1 MAGGYMGW
9 MMLDSI
15 ISFFEMMISLFFATG
30 IFGKKIKGKVGLFA
44 FLLFSTSGAALLTLR
59 EYVFLWIPDFVP
71 AVLIFILYAIVICR
85 AKWWA
90 AVSWAL
96 VNYLFIGIIV
106 IGVNYMRMYLGLP
119 GEVEKTVESVRF
131 FLYIFTCILTRIGQ
145 FLLSEII
152 LCVWKRFPGS
162 TVVHRGNWK
171 IIIISSISIVMLWIL
186 YRNGSDL
193 NEEILYTNSL
203 VCLLVLAINL
213 SFLLFDEIL
222 AREKHVEEELKTQ
235 NQLIALQMRS
245 QDEVNN
251 MYQNILSLKHDMNN
265 HLHTIS
271 GYMQV
276 GEYAKA
282 QEYAGKIAGEV
293 SKIKSFHSGNAVVDA
308 LIGSKTALAEM
319 NGIRV
324 DVDMAV
330 PPELKITDEDLT
342 VMIGNLYD
350 NAIDANLKFEDA
362 NKRFIHI
369 KVLFDGGNL
378 LLMFE
383 NAATKEERSGDT
395 DVWTTTKAESS
406 MHGFGIKNID
416 RIVQMYD
423 GYCERE
429 QKDYVFRCRIRIPG
443 K

>member
-1 MAGGYMGW
+1 MGQII
-9 MMLDSI
+9 LDSI

-30 IFGKKIKGKVGLFA
+30 IFSKKLKGKRVLLA

-59 EYVFLWIPDFVP
+59 EYIFRWIPDFVP
-71 AVLIFILYAIVICR
+71 AVLIFTLYAIVICR

-90 AVSWAL
+90 AVSWAM

-106 IGVNYMRMYLGLP
+106 ISVDYMRMCLGLP
-119 GEVEKTVESVRF
+119 VEMEEIVKSVGV
-131 FLYIFTCILTRIGQ
+131 FTYTFTSILTRIGQ

-162 TVVHRGNWK
+162 TIVHRGNWK
-171 IIIISSISIVMLWIL
+171 IIIISSISIAMLWIL
-186 YRNGSDL
+186 YKNGSVL
-193 NEEILYTNSL
+193 NEESLYANCL
-203 VCLLVLAINL
+203 VCLLVFAINL
-213 SFLLFDEIL
+213 AFLLFDEVL
-222 AREKHVEEELKTQ
+222 AREKYVEEELKIQ
-235 NQLIALQMRS
+235 NQLIAMQMRS

-330 PPELKITDEDLT
+330 PPELKIADGDMT

-350 NAIDANLKFEDA
+350 NAIDANLKFEDI

-383 NAATKEERSGDT
+383 NAATGEDRPGDT
-395 DVWTTTKAESS
+395 GVWTTTKADSS

-416 RIVQMYD
+416 RIVQMYG

-429 QKDYVFRCRIRIPG
+429 LKDHVFRCRIRIPD

>member
-1 MAGGYMGW
+1 MG
-9 MMLDSI
+9 LVIFESI
-15 ISFFEMMISLFFATG
+15 FSFFEMLISLFFAAG
-30 IFGKKIKGKVGLFA
+30 IFRKKTKGTRAMLTFI
-44 FLLFSTSGAALLTLR
+44 LFSTSGAALLTLR

-71 AVLIFILYAIVICR
+71 AVLIFTLYAIVICR

-90 AVSWAL
+90 AVSWSL

-106 IGVNYMRMYLGLP
+106 IGVDYILRMCLDSP
-119 GEVEKTVESVRF
+119 VQMEEVVGTIWF
-131 FLYIFTCILTRIGQ
+131 FSYILTRIGQ
-145 FLLSEII
+145 LLLSEII
-152 LCVWKRFPGS
+152 LCIWKRFPES
-162 TVVHRGNWK
+162 TIVHRGNWK
-171 IIIISSISIVMLWIL
+171 IMIVSSVSIILLWIL
-186 YRNGSDL
+186 LGKGSDL
-193 NEEILYTNSL
+193 NEEILYSNSL

-330 PPELKITDEDLT
+330 PPELKIADGDLT

-350 NAIDANLKFEDA
+350 NAIDANLKFEEL

-383 NAATKEERSGDT
+383 NAATGEDRPGDT
-395 DVWTTTKAESS
+395 GAWTTTKADSS

-416 RIVQMYD
+416 RIVQMYG

-429 QKDYVFRCRIRIPG
+429 LKDHVFRCRIRIPG